1 MDEATAEVMKDVPA
15 EEQSIALDVTSS
27 NNSTTPVE
35 GTADGL
41 FCCQDCGETFREEA
55 GYLEHRHQHPDGS
68 CLMYLEPVEDLDDA
82 DKVGE
87 STNYCHLCSQSFVNL
102 SEFHSHMENHHSQ
115 PSSTQQISGVTKQHT
130 FECAECGKS
139 YSMLG
144 HYLNHQRTHIQA
156 SKSLFKDLEHLK
168 KKSFQCESC
177 GRSYSRQSALD
188 AHRRCHEEKLIKP
201 RNRTSE
207 ELIPTAETVVE
218 AKPVEKQTR
227 AAPEKLVNCPCG
239 KSFSS
244 LQGLKTHQRFS
255 HSSQCCTVEAKA
267 KQRKNV
273 FYCKECRKMF
283 HGHLAWFNHE
293 KWHENRS
300 EGSANRFPC
309 EVCGKVFMTQTFYYR
324 HHRMAHSDEA
334 PAKSFLNQVGQLQKR
349 AFECNDCGLK
359 FSRPSAFHAHQLQH
373 TNAFKETEGLTQ
385 MHVPVRQQMTL
396 EGEQKETKILRY
408 QADAENVLRLK
419 GEEDPDANE
428 EDTESYEPGDFNVL
442 VISASESEDETVQ
455 DSHVEQG
462 CESDQEARGFAE
474 TVEPPNPLVSK
485 PELGLNIVQVDLESG
500 KEQRPPAATE
510 AEDKVPAK
518 RLDCPDCYR
527 WFTSEASLRAHL
539 VWHSIHERRRKKG
552 QSVEVYTCDNEGSS
566 YAAGDSTEYKK
577 QELEEKSVI
586 CDNCGVYFSHS
597 SAYVFHQ
604 LHQPNRKQLLCQDC
618 VKSSSQKASLL
629 NHTNRSA
636 QKKENMSITKV
647 YNPKKT
653 LLGPK
658 IYHCEQC
665 GKGFWSLGAYSH
677 HKQNPSQCVD
687 VRLRTGVAQPLHRGR
702 SRCSLK
708 VACPVCGRKF
718 RHKGIMT
725 LHMRIHE
732 NGNHKC
738 DICNRSF
745 RLFSSLLRHQVVHN
759 EHLPPPIKSFQHQVE
774 QLQKNTY
781 SCPDCGK
788 LFSREKALKFHMKY
802 HGNESGQSP
811 SPPRSTQEDLQC
823 ALCLTFFKNKAS
835 LRAHR
840 KICLKKECHT
850 TNYKT
855 ENQNNDPT
863 GVKSQESSLH
873 STVVKKEMDTEEL
886 HIESPYTTRHLEKP
900 THLKY
905 KCKKCDRSFS
915 VIGALNLHKRIHA
928 KGYRN
933 KAKATLASVVSEEEL
948 RKDFP
953 FSCSECGKR
962 YMSNSALGSHKRWH
976 SNKTFK
982 VSSLKEQFSK
992 HWLQD
997 HHMSTLQPQPD
1008 ISAKSEPQLDFSCPE
1023 GSLLGDDTDSQGGEA
1038 SLESVSRLIPDGSEP
1053 ASTTL
1058 VSKMYQCPLCS
1069 ASFSKPRGLR
1079 AHKWQAH
1086 SVSAEDDPKNPADGQ
1101 TEALSKVTVS
1111 VADNK
1116 NLPAGEEQ
1124 KKLDASSLSS
1134 IPKLERGLQCST
1146 AVVDD
1151 NKLCPES
1158 KMAVQAPE
1166 ALAEMSLPLSR
1177 ISEPTGKYLYKCGK
1191 CGKAFQTEGQLEIH
1205 KTKSKSRPFGCTLCC
1220 NAFWTDNQLQQHLTW
1235 HDQVRFRL
1243 PNEVRLRLSAALTSK
1258 SLKSA
1263 RKSFR
1268 SPSPLPNQKCTH
1280 CQSGACDCSNPPV
1293 SGLQDLT
1300 EQHQAS
1306 ISDCRG
1312 QSDGPAPV
1320 SSGDSDGLTC
1330 LECGATFS
1338 QETDLHQHY
1347 SKHAQGMF

>member
-1 MDEATAEVMKDVPA
+1 MDEAAAEVMEAVPT
-15 EEQSIALDVTSS
+15 EEQSVALDITSS
-27 NNSTTPVE
+27 NDGVTPAE

-41 FCCQDCGETFREEA
+41 FSCQDCGETFREEA
-55 GYLEHRHQHPDGS
+55 GHLEHRHQHPDGS

-82 DKVGE
+82 DKDGE
-87 STNYCHLCSQSFVNL
+87 STNYCHLCSQSFVDL

-115 PSSTQQISGVTKQHT
+115 PSGTPQISGATKQNT

-156 SKSLFKDLEHLK
+156 SKSLFKDLEQLK

-201 RNRTSE
+201 RNRTSD
-207 ELIPTAETVVE
+207 ELIPPAETVLE
-218 AKPVEKQTR
+218 AKPFEKPTR
-227 AAPEKLVNCPCG
+227 AAPEKLINCPCG

-255 HSSQCCTVEAKA
+255 QSSECCTAEVKG
-267 KQRKNV
+267 KQKKHV

-300 EGSANRFPC
+300 EGSPNRFPC

-324 HHRMAHSDEA
+324 HHRMVHSNEV
-334 PAKSFLNQVGQLQKR
+334 PAKSFLNQVDQLQKR
-349 AFECNDCGLK
+349 AYECSDCGLT
-359 FSRPSAFHAHQLQH
+359 FSRPSAFHSHRLQH
-373 TNAFKETEGLTQ
+373 TNGAGAASTHT
-385 MHVPVRQQMTL
+385 PARQQMTQ
-396 EGEQKETKILRY
+396 EGEQKETRILRY

-419 GEEDPDANE
+419 GEEEPDAND

-442 VISASESEDETVQ
+442 VISGSESEDDAVQ
-455 DSHVEQG
+455 DSHL
-462 CESDQEARGFAE
+462 DQEPRGSS
-474 TVEPPNPLVSK
+474 PPVSK
-485 PELGLNIVQVDLESG
+485 PDLGLNIVQVDLESS

-510 AEDKVPAK
+510 AEDKAPAK

-527 WFTSEASLRAHL
+527 WFTSEASLRAHV
-539 VWHSIHERRRKKG
+539 VWHNFRERRRKKG
-552 QSVEVYTCDNEGSS
+552 QSVEVYTCDNEAS
-566 YAAGDSTEYKK
+566 YAAGDATEYKT
-577 QELEEKSVI
+577 QELSQVVQLEDESVA

-597 SAYVFHQ
+597 CAYVFHQ
-604 LHQPNRKQLLCQDC
+604 LHQPNRKQLLCRDC
-618 VKSSSQKASLL
+618 ATSNSPDLL
-629 NHTNRSA
+629 NDANRSA
-636 QKKENMSITKV
+636 DMSVPKA

-687 VRLRTGVAQPLHRGR
+687 VRLRTGVAQPSHRGR

-725 LHMRIHE
+725 LHMRTHE

-738 DICNRSF
+738 DLCNRSF

-802 HGNESGQSP
+802 HGYESGQSP
-811 SPPRSTQEDLQC
+811 SPPRSTQEDFQC
-823 ALCLTFFKNKAS
+823 GVCLTYFKNKAS

-840 KICLKKECHT
+840 KICIKKEYQS
-850 TNYKT
+850 TNDKT
-855 ENQNNDPT
+855 ENLNDVID
-863 GVKSQESSLH
+863 GKSKESLLH
-873 STVVKKEMDTEEL
+873 STVLKQELDPEEL
-886 HIESPYTTRHLEKP
+886 HIESPYTTHHLEKDN
-900 THLKY
+900 LKY

-928 KGYRN
+928 KGYKN
-933 KAKATLASVVSEEEL
+933 KAKATLSSELSEEEL

-953 FSCSECGKR
+953 FPCSECGKR

-976 SNKTFK
+976 SNRT
-982 VSSLKEQFSK
+982 SLKERSSK
-992 HWLQD
+992 RD
-997 HHMSTLQPQPD
+997 ASTPPPPPRPH
-1008 ISAKSEPQLDFSCPE
+1008 ISAHAETRLDLCPD
-1023 GSLLGDDTDSQGGEA
+1023 GSILGDDTDAQGGGA
-1038 SLESVSRLIPDGSEP
+1038 SIQSVGKPQP
-1053 ASTTL
+1053 T
-1058 VSKMYQCPLCS
+1058 SKIYQCPLC
-1069 ASFSKPRGLR
+1069 AAIFYKPRGLR
-1079 AHKWQAH
+1079 AHKWRAH
-1086 SVSAEDDPKNPADGQ
+1086 SGSTKAQPKNPA
-1101 TEALSKVTVS
+1101 EASDVTDN

-1116 NLPAGEEQ
+1116 NLPAGGEH
-1124 KKLDASSLSS
+1124 KKLSS
-1134 IPKLERGLQCST
+1134 IPKLECST
-1146 AVVDD
+1146 AAVTDD
-1151 NKLCPES
+1151 NK
-1158 KMAVQAPE
+1158 MAAQAPE
-1166 ALAEMSLPLSR
+1166 ALAEISLPLTR
-1177 ISEPTGKYLYKCGK
+1177 LSEHTGKCLYKCGK

-1205 KTKSKSRPFGCTLCC
+1205 KTKAKSRPFCCTLCC

-1258 SLKSA
+1258 SLKPA
-1263 RKSFR
+1263 GKSFL
-1268 SPSPLPNQKCTH
+1268 SPSVLPNRKCPH
-1280 CQSGACDCSNPPV
+1280 CQSGACCCSNPPLGG
-1293 SGLQDLT
+1293 S
-1300 EQHQAS
+1300 QHQAS
-1306 ISDCRG
+1306 IG
-1312 QSDGPAPV
+1312 GPDPV
-1320 SSGDSDGLTC
+1320 SSGDSGLTC
-1330 LECGATFS
+1330 LECGALFS

-1347 SKHAQGMF
+1347 TKHAHGMF

>member
-539 VWHSIHERRRKKG
+539 VWHSIHERRRKKA
-552 QSVEVYTCDNEGSS
+552 YKRK
-566 YAAGDSTEYKK
+566 YAQRY
-577 QELEEKSVI
+577 
-586 CDNCGVYFSHS
+586 
-597 SAYVFHQ
+597 
-604 LHQPNRKQLLCQDC
+604 
-618 VKSSSQKASLL
+618 
-629 NHTNRSA
+629 
-636 QKKENMSITKV
+636 
-647 YNPKKT
+647 
-653 LLGPK
+653 LGPK
-658 IYHCEQC
+658 STAVE
-665 GKGFWSLGAYSH
+665 
-677 HKQNPSQCVD
+677 V
-687 VRLRTGVAQPLHRGR
+687 LRTGGGEVKDVEDQEMESACQAQHESGTGNGCDEVGSSPTEGSTSMKAVHKCHICGKAYSYLLSFRKHMQLHKKRSSLAKSLHGDTARTYDCPICGMGFYRKTRLQGHMITHR
-702 SRCSLK
+702 SREVHRCDQCNKSFASFSLWIVHEQLHK
-708 VACPVCGRKF
+708 TKPFWCLSCAKGFKQEDMLDKHLQRDHLGNYKCNVCPKRFLTSSQLSEHLSSHASISRPVSS
-718 RHKGIMT
+718 
-725 LHMRIHE
+725 LHFKMADGDENKME
-732 NGNHKC
+732 NGNLS
-738 DICNRSF
+738 IP
-745 RLFSSLLRHQVVHN
+745 N
-759 EHLPPPIKSFQHQVE
+759 EEPEPHTDKGTEEHFDKARGLCEDEEFAHSE
-774 QLQKNTY
+774 E
-781 SCPDCGK
+781 SDCGEPLHKPPALSTSPACHPADKETAGVGEAQTGLVLDGSDK
-788 LFSREKALKFHMKY
+788 LEQNQH
-802 HGNESGQSP
+802 
-811 SPPRSTQEDLQC
+811 
-823 ALCLTFFKNKAS
+823 
-835 LRAHR
+835 RAHH
-840 KICLKKECHT
+840 KYWEWECF
-850 TNYKT
+850 
-855 ENQNNDPT
+855 ECDM
-863 GVKSQESSLH
+863 GFDDVSQLH
-873 STVVKKEMDTEEL
+873 V
-886 HIESPYTTRHLEKP
+886 
-900 THLKY
+900 
-905 KCKKCDRSFS
+905 
-915 VIGALNLHKRIHA
+915 
-928 KGYRN
+928 
-933 KAKATLASVVSEEEL
+933 
-948 RKDFP
+948 
-953 FSCSECGKR
+953 
-962 YMSNSALGSHKRWH
+962 
-976 SNKTFK
+976 
-982 VSSLKEQFSK
+982 
-992 HWLQD
+992 
-997 HHMSTLQPQPD
+997 
-1008 ISAKSEPQLDFSCPE
+1008 
-1023 GSLLGDDTDSQGGEA
+1023 
-1038 SLESVSRLIPDGSEP
+1038 
-1053 ASTTL
+1053 
-1058 VSKMYQCPLCS
+1058 
-1069 ASFSKPRGLR
+1069 
-1079 AHKWQAH
+1079 
-1086 SVSAEDDPKNPADGQ
+1086 
-1101 TEALSKVTVS
+1101 
-1111 VADNK
+1111 
-1116 NLPAGEEQ
+1116 
-1124 KKLDASSLSS
+1124 
-1134 IPKLERGLQCST
+1134 
-1146 AVVDD
+1146 
-1151 NKLCPES
+1151 
-1158 KMAVQAPE
+1158 
-1166 ALAEMSLPLSR
+1166 
-1177 ISEPTGKYLYKCGK
+1177 
-1191 CGKAFQTEGQLEIH
+1191 
-1205 KTKSKSRPFGCTLCC
+1205 
-1220 NAFWTDNQLQQHLTW
+1220 
-1235 HDQVRFRL
+1235 
-1243 PNEVRLRLSAALTSK
+1243 
-1258 SLKSA
+1258 
-1263 RKSFR
+1263 
-1268 SPSPLPNQKCTH
+1268 
-1280 CQSGACDCSNPPV
+1280 
-1293 SGLQDLT
+1293 
-1300 EQHQAS
+1300 
-1306 ISDCRG
+1306 
-1312 QSDGPAPV
+1312 
-1320 SSGDSDGLTC
+1320 
-1330 LECGATFS
+1330 
-1338 QETDLHQHY
+1338 HY
-1347 SKHAQGMF
+1347 IKHATGEVPFIQDGMEG